1 MYDGPEKLTLILG
14 FILIILTPFFI
25 TMRDHST
32 GKYDANYDYHYKNCL
47 TSEMTRQQFQFNPN
61 SSSYGS
67 NSLDCENYA
76 KQEAGVWNKILI
88 PLIGIA
94 IVWYF
99 IAMYIHDIL
108 MTVPFI
114 MNFVDYNYYGVPTIS
129 RKAKLQSG
137 EDFQFKSSFDL
148 LEGFKENP
156 TSQMYTDQTVA
167 IHLYTNKYPKFTST
181 VTEEV
186 FKNYINWA
194 IQETNNVFKDEP
206 QKSKIQKESLTKLLN
221 KLNKKITTTN
231 K

>member
-1 MYDGPEKLTLILG
+1 MYDGEEKITFFLG

-67 NSLDCENYA
+67 NSLDCESYA

-88 PLIGIA
+88 PLTGIA
-94 IVWYF
+94 IAWYF
-99 IAMYIHDIL
+99 LAGFVHGIL

-114 MNFVDYNYYGVPTIS
+114 RNFVRHNYYGVLVS
-129 RKAKLQSG
+129 RGAKLQGG

-156 TSQMYTDQTVA
+156 TSQMYTDLTVA
-167 IHLYTNKYPKFTST
+167 INLYTKKYPKFTST
-181 VTEEV
+181 VTEED

-194 IQETNNVFKDEP
+194 IQETDNIFKDEP

-221 KLNKKITTTN
+221 KLNKRITTTN
-231 K
+231 E